1 MLTKLTRKEGPEI
14 FLPSKFKTS
23 LFSGDNIGESS
34 SYGHLVLPIGT
45 VLSSDYTSI
54 RISLTYAVV
63 PIYVYHLI
71 QFTIYN
77 NIYFVNHV
85 ILRKIN
91 TPKGGEKF

>member
-1 MLTKLTRKEGPEI
+1 MLTKFTRQEGPEI
-14 FLPSKFKTS
+14 FLPFKFKTS

-34 SYGHLVLPIGT
+34 SYSHLVLPIGT
-45 VLSSDYTSI
+45 VLSSDYTSV
-54 RISLTYAVV
+54 RIALTCTIV

-85 ILRKIN
+85 VLCKIN
-91 TPKGGEKF
+91 